1 MLYGSDNHLSSVVH
15 SSTVSHLLILYLSA
29 SSHISCLLLLHS
41 SIFQPASRLKHYG
54 SYGELLS
61 WYGSLPEAV
70 RERVHTAGFGD
81 FMTVVSP
88 VQRSTDVLRAFAER
102 WWATTNTF
110 HFSFGEMTITPLD
123 FSMLTGLP
131 CGGTAIPF
139 HRDIHRDPVFL
150 TRCLGARFAES
161 AMFSEQI
168 SVSALREFFRDYACE
183 TADDV
188 DILARAFLL
197 FLLGSSLL
205 SSVDSTIHLGFLRA
219 LEDLDVTSRYDWGG
233 AGLATLY
240 GYIGGI
246 AHGLITRSGGFYHIW
261 EVRTTFPFS

>member
-1 MLYGSDNHLSSVVH
+1 M
-15 SSTVSHLLILYLSA
+15 
-29 SSHISCLLLLHS
+29 
-41 SIFQPASRLKHYG
+41 
-54 SYGELLS
+54 
-61 WYGSLPEAV
+61 
-70 RERVHTAGFGD
+70 AGFRD
-81 FMTVVSP
+81 FMTVISP
-88 VQRSTDVLRAFAER
+88 IQRSTDVLKAFAER

-110 HFSFGEMTITPLD
+110 HFGFGEMTITPLD

-139 HRDIHRDPVFL
+139 YRDIHQDPVFL
-150 TRCLGARFAES
+150 TRCLGTQFAES
-161 AMFSEQI
+161 AMLSEHI
-168 SVSALREFFRDYACE
+168 SVPTLREFFRDFIYE
-183 TADDV
+183 TADDI

-205 SSVDSTIHLGFLRA
+205 SSIDNTIHLGFLRA
-219 LEDLDVTSRYDWGG
+219 LEDLDATSRYDWGG

-261 EVRTTFPFS
+261 EVWNNISLSLIFSS